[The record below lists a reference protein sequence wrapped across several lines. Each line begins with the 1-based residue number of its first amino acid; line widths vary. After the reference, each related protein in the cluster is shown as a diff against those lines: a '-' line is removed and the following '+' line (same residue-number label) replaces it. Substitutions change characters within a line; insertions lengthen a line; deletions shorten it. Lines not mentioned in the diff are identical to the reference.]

1 MTLKIAVNA
10 TSLLKP
16 MTGIGRYTY
25 NLFSEIIKTDECEVD
40 FLYGLSWGKK
50 LVVPAGKYQ
59 KTSQAVSKTLPY
71 VRTLGRLAQKNI
83 LKYKF
88 SKEKYDLYHEPNFL
102 ALSFVSP
109 VVATIHDLSIIKYP
123 DFHPPDRVKMFE
135 KNLLRT
141 LDRAE
146 YLIADSE
153 FVRKDIINTFGV
165 DPEKVVTT
173 LLGVEKS
180 FCPRNEESAVS
191 LLNSYKLKYK
201 SYFLVVSTLEP
212 RKNFKLVIEAYMRLD
227 NKVKERYPLV
237 IIGMN
242 GWEMSQFDKDLEKLK
257 RQGHLRMPGYVDNG
271 ALPILYS
278 SAKLF
283 LYPSLYEGFGLPPL
297 EAMACGAPVITSNTS
312 SLPEVVGDAGIT
324 VSPYDDEG
332 LRDVMARL
340 VEDDEML
347 AELSRKS
354 LERSKL
360 FTWGK
365 CAEQTIDVYRRVY
378 TSSGS

>member
-1 MTLKIAVNA
+1 
-10 TSLLKP
+10 

-102 ALSFVSP
+102 ALSFASP

-347 AELSRKS
+347 AEFSRKS

-378 TSSGS
+378 ASSES